1 MFHAFSIGSL
11 AIVGGMTTDMVAIA
25 NKDVFL
31 QIWIG
36 ASDKLPRRIRAVY
49 AADPLRL
56 RHQMDLTEW
65 TLNPDVPAGAFDS
78 VAARAA
84 RRTPFQ
90 RPTPPTAKGSQPSE
104 PSQR

>member
-1 MFHAFSIGSL
+1 
-11 AIVGGMTTDMVAIA
+11 MTTDMVAIA

-56 RHQMDLTEW
+56 RHQMDLTDW
-65 TLNPDVPAGAFDS
+65 TLNPDAPAGAFDS
-78 VAARAA
+78 QAARAA
-84 RRTPFQ
+84 RRIPFQ